1 LFSYALHIVIS
12 ILILLSLLTKLNITN
27 YTFQSVLASRN
38 AVKAYFLASNFSCFY
53 FSPFYFF
60 EPTMSTWQSARK
72 APALL
77 FPLPAPQRGNN
88 QCAPF
93 CVHCCWQGGVK
104 GVAWVKGAGCSAQL
118 PLQLIENT
126 KFPLSRRQ
134 IIWQLLE
141 RACLAFILK
150 LITPAEILHFA

>member
-1 LFSYALHIVIS
+1 MVCSLHLQQLQQYCNIYRNLNS
-12 ILILLSLLTKLNITN
+12 ILKW
-27 YTFQSVLASRN
+27 F
-38 AVKAYFLASNFSCFY
+38 K
-53 FSPFYFF
+53 
-60 EPTMSTWQSARK
+60 
-72 APALL
+72 
-77 FPLPAPQRGNN
+77 
-88 QCAPF
+88 
-93 CVHCCWQGGVK
+93 GGVK